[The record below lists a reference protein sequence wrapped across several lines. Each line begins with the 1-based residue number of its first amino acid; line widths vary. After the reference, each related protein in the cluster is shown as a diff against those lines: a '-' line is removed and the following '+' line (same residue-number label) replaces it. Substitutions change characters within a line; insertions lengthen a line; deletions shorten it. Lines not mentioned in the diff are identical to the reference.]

1 MPSSCARSTPSTYRY
16 VFSLRDEASTKN
28 GLLGVVDRLSDRARR
43 ELQEPAAEVDA
54 GSIRVGDAVS
64 RSLEAYQHYT
74 AGMDRYYREGDV
86 ASAVA
91 EFRKA
96 VELDPDFSAAHL
108 ELSALDFSPEGPA
121 RNDSGN
127 PTGRVEPFWSPAMAG
142 VDRMPEKE
150 RLWVKLAGAVLGFHA
165 IPAPAEAERLATEL
179 EERFPDDKVSL
190 LKVSGALRSLARIQV
205 SAEDRATMDS
215 RATRAIRRVVELD
228 PGYRQAAADL
238 ISIEQAAGNGASAI
252 RIARNLI
259 AARQSAETHAALAQA
274 LAFDGLCEDALRHVD
289 EAITRSPNGSCL
301 ATVDSSTALVACG
314 RFQEAEREVVRFLA
328 AAGDRYP
335 RSRLGANIRAYGLMA
350 LQGHC
355 AEAAR
360 HAEAS
365 VSHAWWYRGTRAL
378 LLSCGHDRLQAPRA
392 REYVRSGW
400 TAGGRGNGA
409 TGAARLASSR
419 PRAR

>member
-1 MPSSCARSTPSTYRY
+1 
-16 VFSLRDEASTKN
+16 
-28 GLLGVVDRLSDRARR
+28 
-43 ELQEPAAEVDA
+43 
-54 GSIRVGDAVS
+54 
-64 RSLEAYQHYT
+64 
-74 AGMDRYYREGDV
+74 
-86 ASAVA
+86 
-91 EFRKA
+91 
-96 VELDPDFSAAHL
+96 
-108 ELSALDFSPEGPA
+108 
-121 RNDSGN
+121 
-127 PTGRVEPFWSPAMAG
+127 
-142 VDRMPEKE
+142 
-150 RLWVKLAGAVLGFHA
+150 
-165 IPAPAEAERLATEL
+165 
-179 EERFPDDKVSL
+179 
-190 LKVSGALRSLARIQV
+190 
-205 SAEDRATMDS
+205 MDS

-289 EAITRSPNGSCL
+289 EAITRSPNGSWK

-328 AAGDRYP
+328 ASGDRDP
-335 RSRLGANIRAYGLMA
+335 RSRLGANIRAYSLMA

-365 VSHAWWYRGTRAL
+365 VSHALWYRGTRAL

-392 REYVRSGW
+392 REYVRSFR
-400 TAGGRGNGA
+400 TAGGRENGA
-409 TGAARLASSR
+409 TGAARFGEFETARSLAHALPPGSPSEIEYLAYVAHHEKRWEDAVGSFRRLLELVPSSSR
-419 PRAR
+419 LRVAGLLAETLLAAGRPADAITALADLDAALSVSTLDQQAHTWPRSMMVRARAREQVGDLPGASADVSRLLVVWSTADPDLPLLIEAKAMRERLAGVGLPR